1 MNWCWSWS
9 SSIFITWCQQQTH
22 WTSPWFWAR
31 LSAEGEEGVRG
42 WDDLMASLM
51 QWTWTWA
58 NPRRWWG
65 AGKPGMLQSM
75 GSQRVGPN
83 WVIEQHIYFFFLYLA
98 PPSTMVFYLR
108 ILKKFGVWNI
118 WVQISVPLSWMK
130 LSKFLTF
137 CCTSIVSTVKWEW
150 SLLTEDTR
158 ESSVQRQWGWS
169 SSSFTLHFVICSQ
182 RTQNPRSLKTRQFV
196 NFELKEEKS
205 SPRAREREIPCRP
218 FHGCSLSLFERTK
231 YWAQCFPDCK
241 TKASMY
247 INACVCAKSLQ
258 PCSTLCNPTSCSL
271 QATLPMGFSRKEY
284 WLLCPPPRDLPS
296 PGI

>member
-1 MNWCWSWS
+1 MPTADSLDKSLILGKIEHRRRRGCQKMRWLDGITDAMDMNLSKSQEMVRDREAWHAAVHGASKS
-9 SSIFITWCQQQTH
+9 RTQLGD
-22 WTSPWFWAR
+22 WTAY
-31 LSAEGEEGVRG
+31 
-42 WDDLMASLM
+42 
-51 QWTWTWA
+51 
-58 NPRRWWG
+58 
-65 AGKPGMLQSM
+65 
-75 GSQRVGPN
+75 
-83 WVIEQHIYFFFLYLA
+83 IYIFFLYLA

-158 ESSVQRQWGWS
+158 ESSVQRQWGWT

-182 RTQNPRSLKTRQFV
+182 RTQNPRNLKTRQFV
-196 NFELKEEKS
+196 NFELKEEKG

-218 FHGCSLSLFERTK
+218 FRGCSLSLFERSK
-231 YWAQCFPDCK
+231 YWPQCFPDCK

-284 WLLCPPPRDLPS
+284 WLLRPPPRDLPN